1 MHRPDTMI
9 EIHRERV
16 QDQTLEMFSGDKYT
30 ESVDGTGYSATA
42 TLDLT
47 LDRVWFVVDSH
58 ERPWREETDGDSDDP
73 LRHFAIDL
81 VIFDSKIVIDAVTC
95 IPLVELP
102 PATITIPDGPRAEE
116 SREIP
121 YNEIPLFGRLTI
133 HDQLEPHRVDP
144 GKQTIAL
151 NLTAQ
156 DAPVLV
162 ATPLPDDYAPRLFGS
177 HIERRSDGDNVLAG
191 QDPRI
196 SWELDYA
203 EAYWITHCIA
213 GELMVNLERLQHP
226 SLSDDEARI
235 RVLDSLAAQ
244 IADAVRPKLAE
255 MGDKGIVDLLPSPLD
270 VDPESRDNS
279 TIKALDAVV
288 QRFEIGESTYE
299 SMVVQLQTLRELPP
313 GEDLPASIL
322 AENPCEKTG
331 LAVTGWSILRQVR
344 DTVMNSFNL
353 DESDFDADA
362 PCLLEGP
369 KTITIGGQE
378 RSLDALDADIVPRTE
393 DGRLV
398 VDGTVSA
405 ETKLYDFKATFKV
418 TYEMGL
424 DDIPRDPNEEENRAA
439 GLVTVESLEQ
449 TLSVA
454 AEKKRAGELSD
465 QDYEAIV
472 KRVGEQFDELP
483 RTVGVRPAQNPPE
496 PEVNPEFSLTAAGKV
511 AAAAGAAAVVG
522 LLALPVTAAA
532 GAAGVGIAGAGGL
545 LTLAIAQYITTVLT
559 IDWFGSGIG
568 SRQVKKS
575 LNDRPD
581 GTSLPSIGIP
591 VDADLNRQR
600 LAVYFRPL
608 PAKLWV
614 SCVTAEDAEEESDT
628 KELRLVGGRWP
639 TDGHSWKLSNDDAIL
654 FVDSGEL
661 QLFVEPDGA
670 GRNEL
675 PIGVASAA
683 DGRRRLQVD
692 SRDVHTLQRLPGCPA
707 IADRTITPA
716 KLGDGGVGQLSSRP
730 TPVASVRRSPG

>member
-47 LDRVWFVVDSH
+47 LDRVWFIVDSLD
-58 ERPWREETDGDSDDP
+58 RAWQEEIDGDSHDP

-81 VIFDSKIVIDAVTC
+81 VIFDSKIVIDSVTC

-102 PATITIPDGPRAEE
+102 PATITIPDGPRAGE

-121 YNEIPLFGRLTI
+121 YNEIPLFGRLTM
-133 HDQLEPHRVDP
+133 HDQLEPHQVDP
-144 GKQTIAL
+144 DKQTIAL
-151 NLTAQ
+151 NFTAQ
-156 DAPVLV
+156 DAPALT
-162 ATPLPDDYAPRLFGS
+162 AAPSPDEYAPRLFGS
-177 HIERRSDGDNVLAG
+177 HIERRPDGHTVLTG

-203 EAYWITHCIA
+203 EMYWITHCIA
-213 GELMVNLERLQHP
+213 GELMVNLEKLQHP
-226 SLSDDEARI
+226 SISDDEARI
-235 RVLDSLAAQ
+235 RVLDSLGAQ

-255 MGDKGIVDLLPSPLD
+255 MGDKGIVNLLPSPLD
-270 VDPESRDNS
+270 VDPESDDD
-279 TIKALDAVV
+279 TTTKALDAVV
-288 QRFEIGESTYE
+288 QRFDIGETTHE
-299 SMVVQLQTLRELPP
+299 SMVVQLQTLRKLPP
-313 GEDLPASIL
+313 GEELPASIL
-322 AENPCEKTG
+322 AENPYEKTG

-353 DESDFDADA
+353 DEKDFDADV

-398 VDGTVSA
+398 IDGTVSA
-405 ETKLYDFKATFKV
+405 ETKLYDFKANFKV
-418 TYEMGL
+418 IYEMGL
-424 DDIPRDPNEEENRAA
+424 DDIPRDPDEGEDQPSDL
-439 GLVTVESLEQ
+439 GTVETLEQ
-449 TLSVA
+449 ELGTA

-472 KRVGEQFDELP
+472 KQLNEQFDQLP
-483 RTVGVRPAQNPPE
+483 RTVGVRPAQNPSE
-496 PEVNPEFSLTAAGKV
+496 PEVNPQFSLTAAGKV
-511 AAAAGAAAVVG
+511 AAATGAAAVVG

-532 GAAGVGIAGAGGL
+532 GAAGVGVAGAGGL
-545 LTLAIAQYITTVLT
+545 LTLAIAQYISTVLT

-575 LNDRPD
+575 LNDRPE
-581 GTSLPSIGIP
+581 GTALPPIGIP
-591 VDADLNRQR
+591 VDADLTRQR
-600 LAVYFRPL
+600 LAVYFRPV

-614 SCVTAEDAEEESDT
+614 SCVTAEDGDI
-628 KELRLVGGRWP
+628 RLVGGRWP
-639 TDGHSWKLSNDDAIL
+639 TDGHPWKLSNDDAVL

-661 QLFVEPDGA
+661 RLFVDPDSA
-670 GRNEL
+670 TDNKLR
-675 PIGVASAA
+675 IGIVGAA
-683 DGRRRLQVD
+683 DGQRQLQIDGKD
-692 SRDVHTLQRLPGCPA
+692 SDALQRLPPCA
-707 IADRTITPA
+707 VADG
-716 KLGDGGVGQLSSRP
+716 GDGDGS
-730 TPVASVRRSPG
+730 

>member
-16 QDQTLEMFSGDKYT
+16 QDQTLEMFNGDKYT

-47 LDRVWFVVDSH
+47 LDRVWFVVDSLD
-58 ERPWREETDGDSDDP
+58 RLWQEETDGDSHDP

-81 VIFDSKIVIDAVTC
+81 VIFDSKIVIDSVTC

-102 PATITIPDGPRAEE
+102 PATSMIPDGPRAGE
-116 SREIP
+116 SRQIP
-121 YNEIPLFGRLTI
+121 YNEIPLFGRLTM

-151 NLTAQ
+151 NFTAQ
-156 DAPVLV
+156 DAPALM
-162 ATPLPDDYAPRLFGS
+162 AAPLPDDYAPQLFGS
-177 HIERRSDGDNVLAG
+177 HIERRPDGYTVLTG

-203 EAYWITHCIA
+203 EVYWITHCIA
-213 GELMVNLERLQHP
+213 GELMVNLEKLQHP

-255 MGDKGIVDLLPSPLD
+255 MGDKGIVNLLPSPLD
-270 VDPESRDNS
+270 VDPESDDDS
-279 TIKALDAVV
+279 TTKALDAVV
-288 QRFEIGESTYE
+288 QRFDIGETTHE
-299 SMVVQLQTLRELPP
+299 SMVVQLQTLRTLPP
-313 GEDLPASIL
+313 GEELPASIL
-322 AENPCEKTG
+322 AENPREKTG

-353 DESDFDADA
+353 DEDDFDADV

-398 VDGTVSA
+398 IDGTVSA
-405 ETKLYDFKATFKV
+405 ETKLYDFKANFKV
-418 TYEMGL
+418 IYEMGL
-424 DDIPRDPNEEENRAA
+424 DDIPRDPDEGENQPTDLA
-439 GLVTVESLEQ
+439 TVETLERELG
-449 TLSVA
+449 TA

-472 KRVGEQFDELP
+472 KQLSEQFRELP
-483 RTVGVRPAQNPPE
+483 RTVGVRPAQNPSE
-496 PEVNPEFSLTAAGKV
+496 PEVNPQFSLTAAGKV
-511 AAAAGAAAVVG
+511 AAATGAAAVVG

-532 GAAGVGIAGAGGL
+532 GAAGVGVAGAGGL

-575 LNDRPD
+575 LNDRPE

-614 SCVTAEDAEEESDT
+614 SCVTAEGGDI
-628 KELRLVGGRWP
+628 RLVGGRWP
-639 TDGHSWKLSNDDAIL
+639 TDGHPWKLSNDDAVL

-661 QLFVEPDGA
+661 QLFVDPD
-670 GRNEL
+670 
-675 PIGVASAA
+675 SAA
-683 DGRRRLQVD
+683 DNKRRIGITSSADGQRQLQIDGKD
-692 SRDVHTLQRLPGCPA
+692 SGALQQLPRCTA
-707 IADRTITPA
+707 AA
-716 KLGDGGVGQLSSRP
+716 GDDEDGS
-730 TPVASVRRSPG
+730 

>member
-1 MHRPDTMI
+1 MRRPDTII

-16 QDQTLEMFSGDKYT
+16 QDQTLDVFSGDKYT

-47 LDRVWFVVDSH
+47 LDRVWFVLDSH
-58 ERPWREETDGDSDDP
+58 ERLWQEETDGESGDP

-81 VIFDSKIVIDAVTC
+81 VIFDSKITIDSVTC

-102 PATITIPDGPRAEE
+102 PATITVSDGPRAGE

-121 YNEIPLFGRLTI
+121 YNVIPLFGRLTL
-133 HDQLEPHRVDP
+133 HDQLEPHQTEP

-151 NLTAQ
+151 NFTAQ

-162 ATPLPDDYAPRLFGS
+162 ATPMPDEYAPQLFGP
-177 HIERRSDGDNVLAG
+177 HIERRPEGHTVFAG
-191 QDPRI
+191 QEPRI

-213 GELMVNLERLQHP
+213 GELMVNLEKLQHP
-226 SLSDDEARI
+226 TVSDDEARV

-255 MGDKGIVDLLPSPLD
+255 MGVDGIVDLLPSPLD
-270 VDPESRDNS
+270 VDTESQDDS
-279 TIKALDAVV
+279 TIKDLDAVV
-288 QRFEIGESTYE
+288 QRFEIGEATHE
-299 SMVVQLQTLRELPP
+299 SMVVQLQTLRSLPP

-322 AENPCEKTG
+322 AENPRERTG
-331 LAVTGWSILRQVR
+331 LAVTGWSVLRQVR
-344 DTVMNSFNL
+344 DTVMNNFNL
-353 DESDFDADA
+353 DESDFAADT

-369 KTITIGGQE
+369 KTINIGGQE

-405 ETKLYDFKATFKV
+405 ETKLYDFKANFKV

-424 DDIPRDPNEEENRAA
+424 DDIPRDPKEGDNRSADLETA
-439 GLVTVESLEQ
+439 ESLEQ
-449 TLSVA
+449 TLSAA
-454 AEKKRAGELSD
+454 AEAKRAGELND
-465 QDYEAIV
+465 QDYEAVV
-472 KRVGEQFDELP
+472 KRVRDQFDELP
-483 RTVGVRPAQNPPE
+483 RTVGVRPTQNPPE

-511 AAAAGAAAVVG
+511 ASAAGAAAVVG

-532 GAAGVGIAGAGGL
+532 GAAGVGVAGAGGL
-545 LTLAIAQYITTVLT
+545 LSLAIAQYLTTVLT
-559 IDWFGSGIG
+559 IDWFGAGVG

-575 LNDRPD
+575 LNDHPE
-581 GTSLPSIGIP
+581 GTSLPPIGIP

-614 SCVTAEDAEEESDT
+614 NCVTAEDHDGQEGDSHDV
-628 KELRLVGGRWP
+628 RFVGGRWP
-639 TDGHSWKLSNDDAIL
+639 TDGHPWKLSHDDAIL

-661 QLFVEPDGA
+661 QLLIEPDSPG
-670 GRNEL
+670 GDEL
-675 PIGVASAA
+675 QIGVASAA

-692 SRDVHTLQRLPGCPA
+692 GKDPETLDRLPSCTA
-707 IADRTITPA
+707 T
-716 KLGDGGVGQLSSRP
+716 DGGNGE
-730 TPVASVRRSPG
+730 G

>member
-9 EIHRERV
+9 EIHRERG

-81 VIFDSKIVIDAVTC
+81 VIFDSKITIDAVPC
-95 IPLVELP
+95 IPLVQLP

-133 HDQLEPHRVDP
+133 HDQLEPHRLDP

-151 NLTAQ
+151 NFTAQ

-162 ATPLPDDYAPRLFGS
+162 ATPPPDEYAPRLFGS

-235 RVLDSLAAQ
+235 RVLDSLAGQ

-270 VDPESRDNS
+270 VDPESRDDS

-369 KTITIGGQE
+369 KTISIGGQE
-378 RSLDALDADIVPRTE
+378 RSLDALDADIVPRTQ
-393 DGRLV
+393 DGRLII
-398 VDGTVSA
+398 DGTVSA
-405 ETKLYDFKATFKV
+405 DTTLYDFKASFKV

-424 DDIPRDPNEEENRAA
+424 DAIPRDPKPEENWPAD
-439 GLVTVESLEQ
+439 VQSVESLEQ
-449 TLSVA
+449 ALSVA
-454 AEKKRAGELSD
+454 RDKKRAGTLSD
-465 QDYEAIV
+465 QDYEAQV
-472 KRVGEQFDELP
+472 KLISERFDALP
-483 RTVGVRPAQNPPE
+483 RTVGVRPTQNPAE
-496 PEVNPEFSLTAAGKV
+496 PEGNPDFSLTFAGKA
-511 AAAAGAAAVVG
+511 AAAAGTAAVVS
-522 LLALPVTAAA
+522 LLALPVTWAA
-532 GAAGVGIAGAGGL
+532 GAAGMGALGGGGL
-545 LTLAIAQYITTVLT
+545 LSLAIVQYLTTVLT
-559 IDWFGSGIG
+559 VDWFGTGIG
-568 SRQVKKS
+568 SRQVKQS
-575 LNDRPD
+575 LNNQPE
-581 GTSLPSIGIP
+581 GTSLPPIGIP
-591 VDADLNRQR
+591 VDVDLNRQR
-600 LAVYFRPL
+600 LAVYFRP
-608 PAKLWV
+608 PPGKLWV
-614 SCVTAEDAEEESDT
+614 SCVRTEDGGGQENGSADVNGDIQ
-628 KELRLVGGRWP
+628 LIGGRWAP
-639 TDGHSWKLSNDDAIL
+639 DGQPWKLSNDDAVL
-654 FVDSGEL
+654 FADSQEL
-661 QLFVEPDGA
+661 QLLVDPDCA
-670 GRNEL
+670 G
-675 PIGVASAA
+675 
-683 DGRRRLQVD
+683 
-692 SRDVHTLQRLPGCPA
+692 
-707 IADRTITPA
+707 
-716 KLGDGGVGQLSSRP
+716 
-730 TPVASVRRSPG
+730 